1 MKAVAE
7 VSVRRVEGF
16 AGVRVG
22 GVPSPERVQLV
33 DELVV
38 VVLLQARDVVVVGPV
53 ALGEQRRDRR
63 GRDDG
68 HEPIEP
74 IGDRA
79 ERRGEHAR
87 VLAAVPP
94 RGSVVLVWSSARHV
108 REVDALEAHAA
119 VPLDA
124 LGGRRRGGEVAP
136 ARAPTRD
143 IARNG
148 LARAGD
154 GEHGSA
160 RKSDERPVR
169 GRATAF
175 QGAHARFWRETET
188 FQETLSGVTT
198 TSPCT
203 P

>member
-1 MKAVAE
+1 MQAVAE

-22 GVPSPERVQLV
+22 EVPSPELV
-33 DELVV
+33 ELVELV
-38 VVLLQARDVVVVGPV
+38 ILVKLVIGPV
-53 ALGEQRRDRR
+53 ALREPRRDRR

-68 HEPIEP
+68 HEPVEP
-74 IGDRA
+74 VGDRA